1 MGAQYNSTSIPLSSV
16 PGQVHPLHWGVHWFL
31 SLGFTEG
38 RSSTSKIPNMV
49 SNAPTRKWWLGSSWF
64 MGARPGIHK
73 RHHREP
79 EPLVNWVDGLE
90 PCARYE
96 RRWPFWF
103 WLFGNFANN
112 GYYNDADTG
121 PNWANNF
128 VDAPIIVNRD
138 TDEFYKQP
146 MYYSLAHFRWRF
158 FWEIFLESFPLA
170 SSSPR
175 PRTEWGSQQR
185 GTMLTESRF
194 QLWYCAPVDET
205 FSLGQE

>member
-79 EPLVNWVDGLE
+79 EPLVNWMDGLE

-103 WLFGNFANN
+103 SLFQLFCKQCN
-112 GYYNDADTG
+112 GYYNDGDKVQIGQTIL
-121 PNWANNF
+121 WT
-128 VDAPIIVNRD
+128 R
-138 TDEFYKQP
+138 Q
-146 MYYSLAHFRWRF
+146 SLSTATLTSSTSSRCTTPLLTSGGDSFERF
-158 FWEIFLESFPLA
+158 FLNIFHQQVPPRGLVQSGAHSRGIRCWP
-170 SSSPR
+170 SPGFNFDIVLR
-175 PRTEWGSQQR
+175 WTKHF
-185 GTMLTESRF
+185 L
-194 QLWYCAPVDET
+194 
-205 FSLGQE
+205 